1 MSKRKTVL
9 IIAGALLTV
18 GAVAAISAPG
28 DRGHRMG
35 PMFGG
40 WGDGAMGGKG
50 RWSRQPMTEVEFDA
64 NTRARFARLDSNS
77 DGVIHASEIEAAL
90 AQRAARH
97 GNRGERTGERLLRRF
112 DADRDGKVTKDEF
125 MKDVGARFAELDLNN
140 DGRITEEDLPPAMRG
155 RGILT
160 GNADTP
166 RRGIGR
172 RVFTL
177 LREADANKDGVIT
190 RDEALAAAERRF
202 AGLDRNK
209 DGALDKADGDV
220 LRKETADYRVQRF
233 MHRYGADRDGKVTK
247 DQFFAKAKE
256 RFARLDRDGD
266 GTLSRGER
274 GRHKGH
280 RGHGRGGPEHE
291 TPAEQGDPAPRNK

>member
-18 GAVAAISAPG
+18 VSAVAAISAPG

-50 RWSRQPMTEVEFDA
+50 RWSRQPMTEAEFDA

-77 DGVIHASEIEAAL
+77 DGVVDASEIEAAL

-97 GNRGERTGERLLRRF
+97 GNRSERTGERLLRRF

-125 MKDVGARFAELDLNN
+125 MKDVGARFDELDLNN
-140 DGRITEEDLPPAMRG
+140 DGRITDEDLPPAMRG
-155 RGILT
+155 RGVLT
-160 GNADTP
+160 GSGEVP
-166 RRGIGR
+166 RRGMGR
-172 RVFTL
+172 RIQN

-209 DGALDKADGDV
+209 DGALDAADGDA

-274 GRHKGH
+274 GWHKGH

-291 TPAEQGDPAPRNK
+291 IPAEQGGSAPRNK